1 MEERVR
7 RSLRVVAT
15 AEEKL
20 EQLRREKESVRFAAE
35 SSLSFFCCLCVCSWS
50 HSCRG
55 LRDMEVVS
63 LDTANRPR

>member
-20 EQLRREKESVRFAAE
+20 EQLRREKESVRFAVE
-35 SSLSFFCCLCVCSWS
+35 SSLSFLIACVCVVGVTVAEDSETWK
-50 HSCRG
+50 SCH
-55 LRDMEVVS
+55 
-63 LDTANRPR
+63 